1 MSKRADT
8 LDIYTDGASRGNPG
22 DGAWAFIILD
32 DTGELVAE
40 QSGYIGHT
48 TNNRAEYFAV
58 IRSLQ
63 RAKELGPGCV
73 HVHSDS
79 QLLVNQVLGN
89 WKVKDEELRRL
100 YNRIKSLEE
109 NFSEVEFSHHPRDNT
124 HISKADALC
133 NQCLDEI
140 QRN

>member
-1 MSKRADT
+1 MSKPANT
-8 LDIYTDGASRGNPG
+8 LNIYTDGASRGNPG
-22 DGAWAFIILD
+22 DGAWAYIILD
-32 DTGELVAE
+32 NEGELVAE
-40 QSGYIGHT
+40 QAGYIGHT

-63 RAKELGPGCV
+63 RAKELSPERV

-79 QLLVNQVLGN
+79 QLLVNQVSGN

-100 YNRIKSLEE
+100 YSRIKSLED
-109 NFSEVEFSHHPRDNT
+109 NFSTVEFSHHPRENT

-140 QRN
+140 QQN

>member
-1 MSKRADT
+1 MSKRT
-8 LDIYTDGASRGNPG
+8 NKLDIYTDGASRGNPG
-22 DGAWAFIILD
+22 DGAWAFIILN
-32 DTGELVAE
+32 DTGELVAK
-40 QSGYIGHT
+40 QSGYIGQT

-63 RAKELGPGCV
+63 RAKELGSGCV

-100 YNRIKSLEE
+100 YNRIKSIED
-109 NFSEVEFSHHPRDNT
+109 NFSRVEFSHHPRDNT
-124 HISKADALC
+124 YISKADALC